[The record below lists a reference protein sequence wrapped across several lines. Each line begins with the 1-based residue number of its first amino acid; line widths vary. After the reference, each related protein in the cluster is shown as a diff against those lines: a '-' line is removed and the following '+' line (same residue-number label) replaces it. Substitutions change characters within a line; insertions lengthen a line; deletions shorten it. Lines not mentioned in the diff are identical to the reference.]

1 MKNLTSFKILT
12 LMILAVG
19 SSQVFGRELSKKE
32 NLAFQRQT
40 IRAELSANNI
50 EDETDGIM
58 KILAQLH
65 PGILEKIVKEERNL
79 DANYSDIKRFLRD
92 LNEEIE
98 TLSEQK
104 NIKDTKIA
112 RLAVELAD
120 AQAMFKKYIARER
133 SEDKRNDSREEK
145 ITNLLVNAQSNLKAI
160 IRKIKP
166 SGSTP
171 KNCWK
176 PRNHSHVANEVIIQR
191 GGGGGGHGGG
201 MGGAG
206 GKGHEGGMGRGHEG
220 ARGIGRREEENSLLE
235 EEMLM
240 NNGAIQ
246 QDERVGAMSLVLN
259 INEK

>member
-1 MKNLTSFKILT
+1 VKNLTSFKILT

-120 AQAMFKKYIARER
+120 AQAMFEKYVARER
-133 SEDKRNDSREEK
+133 SRDKRNDSHEQK
-145 ITNLLVNAQSNLKAI
+145 IKDLLVSAQKSLKAI
-160 IRKIKP
+160 NQKAMKSLNVFGRTVKKSAGKGMKKLPKINRLAKAGPVEEVVVQSSGQQGP
-166 SGSTP
+166 SGQLLS
-171 KNCWK
+171 KL
-176 PRNHSHVANEVIIQR
+176 R
-191 GGGGGGHGGG
+191 GR
-201 MGGAG
+201 MGSS
-206 GKGHEGGMGRGHEG
+206 
-220 ARGIGRREEENSLLE
+220 N
-235 EEMLM
+235 
-240 NNGAIQ
+240 
-246 QDERVGAMSLVLN
+246 
-259 INEK
+259 